1 MKQEIQSLASK
12 LSSEFE
18 RRSFIHENRHE
29 FPGRQLFDMEPSCE
43 SEARVI
49 QVDEKSKYEQSI
61 SIALLTLP
69 RHILVQLRKL
79 LLHHVSTIETELKNK
94 EEQLESLQNL
104 RDHYAKA
111 GDVFDKGQAN
121 VSRSQR
127 LEV

>member
-1 MKQEIQSLASK
+1 MKS
-12 LSSEFE
+12 
-18 RRSFIHENRHE
+18 
-29 FPGRQLFDMEPSCE
+29 PST
-43 SEARVI
+43 
-49 QVDEKSKYEQSI
+49 QSI
-61 SIALLTLP
+61 CIALLTLP

-121 VSRSQR
+121 VSGSQR